1 MVREPVS
8 WKEILDFRL
17 VTIAGS
23 PVTPGSVCVAA
34 AILFCT
40 LALAALLGRSA
51 RKILK
56 VRGVSV
62 GVQFA
67 AAKMVRYTVVFLGLI
82 IAFNAMGLRLDA
94 LLAASAVV
102 AVGIGL
108 GLQNV
113 AQNFIS
119 GLILLVEQPVR
130 QGDFIRVG
138 DALGVVSDIGLRA
151 TMIVTR
157 DQVTIIVPNGQ
168 LITGAVVNHSRP
180 TLEPAHQREGGRG
193 LRDRPGTGARHVDE
207 GRRRLPRGPRPSRA
221 RGSSRGFRRQLA
233 QLRPPRLDLGSA
245 GGPAG
250 LVGAPLRHRRGLPR
264 GEHRDSVSPARRA
277 RALAPGQR
285 GRACDAPRDRAFVT
299 ERARILLHGAT
310 GFTGRLVARELL
322 ARGLVGPSVA
332 FPPAAALAPGA
343 ALGLIV
349 TSDVVDGAS

>member
-1 MVREPVS
+1 MVMGREPPS

-23 PVTPGSVCVAA
+23 IVTPGSIIVAGA
-34 AILFCT
+34 VVFCT
-40 LALAALLGRSA
+40 LTLATILGRSA

-67 AAKMVRYTVVFLGLI
+67 AAKIVRYTVNFLGLV

-168 LITGAVVNHSRP
+168 LITGAVINHSRP
-180 TLEPAHQREGGRG
+180 TLNLRIAVKVGVAYGTDLNLVRDTLMKVAADTTDVLDVPAPDVRLEDFADSSLNFELLVWIADPRTDLRVASALRFGIDAAFGAANIEIPFPQRD
-193 LRDRPGTGARHVDE
+193 LRVRA
-207 GRRRLPRGPRPSRA
+207 LPA
-221 RGSSRGFRRQLA
+221 ESSR
-233 QLRPPRLDLGSA
+233 P
-245 GGPAG
+245 
-250 LVGAPLRHRRGLPR
+250 
-264 GEHRDSVSPARRA
+264 
-277 RALAPGQR
+277 
-285 GRACDAPRDRAFVT
+285 VT
-299 ERARILLHGAT
+299 
-310 GFTGRLVARELL
+310 
-322 ARGLVGPSVA
+322 PS
-332 FPPAAALAPGA
+332 
-343 ALGLIV
+343 
-349 TSDVVDGAS
+349 

>member
-23 PVTPGSVCVAA
+23 PITPGSILVAG
-34 AILFCT
+34 AIVFCT

-56 VRGVSV
+56 VRGVSI

-119 GLILLVEQPVR
+119 G
-130 QGDFIRVG
+130 

-157 DQVTIIVPNGQ
+157 DQVTIVVPNGQ
-168 LITGAVVNHSRP
+168 LITGAVINHSRP
-180 TLEPAHQREGGRG
+180 TLNLRISVKVGAAYGSDPA
-193 LRDRPGTGARHVDE
+193 LVRDTLMKVAAECPDVLDVPAPDV
-207 GRRRLPRGPRPSRA
+207 
-221 RGSSRGFRRQLA
+221 
-233 QLRPPRLDLGSA
+233 RLDDFADSSLNFVLLAWITDPRADLRVASA
-245 GGPAG
+245 LRFAIDAAFREANIEIPFPQRDVHVRSLPAG
-250 LVGAPLRHRRGLPR
+250 AP
-264 GEHRDSVSPARRA
+264 S
-277 RALAPGQR
+277 
-285 GRACDAPRDRAFVT
+285 
-299 ERARILLHGAT
+299 
-310 GFTGRLVARELL
+310 
-322 ARGLVGPSVA
+322 
-332 FPPAAALAPGA
+332 
-343 ALGLIV
+343 
-349 TSDVVDGAS
+349 

>member
-1 MVREPVS
+1 MVREPPS

-23 PVTPGSVCVAA
+23 IVTPGSIIVAA
-34 AILFCT
+34 AVVFCT
-40 LALAALLGRSA
+40 LTLATLLGRSA

-67 AAKMVRYTVVFLGLI
+67 AAKIVRYTVNFLGLI

-157 DQVTIIVPNGQ
+157 DQVTIVVPNGQ
-168 LITGAVVNHSRP
+168 LITSAVINHSRP
-180 TLEPAHQREGGRG
+180 TLNLRIAVKVGVAYGTDLTLVRSTLMKVAEEHPDVLDVPAP
-193 LRDRPGTGARHVDE
+193 DV
-207 GRRRLPRGPRPSRA
+207 RLEDFADNS
-221 RGSSRGFRRQLA
+221 
-233 QLRPPRLDLGSA
+233 LD
-245 GGPAG
+245 
-250 LVGAPLRHRRGLPR
+250 
-264 GEHRDSVSPARRA
+264 
-277 RALAPGQR
+277 
-285 GRACDAPRDRAFVT
+285 FV
-299 ERARILLHGAT
+299 
-310 GFTGRLVARELL
+310 LL
-322 ARGLVGPSVA
+322 AWIADPRMDLRVA
-332 FPPAAALAPGA
+332 SALRFAIDAAFRAAKIEIPFPQRDVHVVSLPAAKA
-343 ALGLIV
+343 AEAA
-349 TSDVVDGAS
+349 TS

>member
-1 MVREPVS
+1 MSLLVLLPPLPREPVS
-8 WKEILDFRL
+8 WKEILDHRL

-23 PVTPGSVCVAA
+23 VITPGSILVAG
-34 AILFCT
+34 AIVFVT
-40 LALAALLGRSA
+40 LSLAALLGRSA

-56 VRGVSV
+56 GRGVAV

-67 AAKMVRYTVVFLGLI
+67 AAKIVRYTVVFLGLI

-168 LITGAVVNHSRP
+168 LITGAVINHSRP
-180 TLEPAHQREGGRG
+180 TLN
-193 LRDRPGTGARHVDE
+193 LRITIKIGVAYGTDLQLVRDTLLKVAEECQDVLDVPPPE
-207 GRRRLPRGPRPSRA
+207 VRLDDFGD
-221 RGSSRGFRRQLA
+221 SSLA
-233 QLRPPRLDLGSA
+233 FVLMVWIADPRLDLRISSELRFAIDAAFSA
-245 GGPAG
+245 AKIEIPFPQRDVHVRS
-250 LVGAPLRHRRGLPR
+250 LPTAPTAPTAPT
-264 GEHRDSVSPARRA
+264 SP
-277 RALAPGQR
+277 
-285 GRACDAPRDRAFVT
+285 
-299 ERARILLHGAT
+299 
-310 GFTGRLVARELL
+310 
-322 ARGLVGPSVA
+322 
-332 FPPAAALAPGA
+332 
-343 ALGLIV
+343 
-349 TSDVVDGAS
+349 